1 MLAKQIK
8 YTDYNGVERNET
20 FYFNLSK
27 AELLQMQFGTVGG
40 MDEYLKKIIETQDTV
55 KIMKEF
61 TDLILKSYGVKSDDG
76 KRFIKSEELS
86 TEFSQT
92 EAFTELLMDMVGTEG
107 FAADFVSKVMPA
119 VPDKAAG
126 AQTANVTVLP
136 MA

>member
-86 TEFSQT
+86 TEFAQT

-107 FAADFVSKVMPA
+107 FAADFVSKVMPT
-119 VPDKAAG
+119 VPDKNAAQ
-126 AQTANVTVLP
+126 AANVTVLP